1 MENETII
8 KEYENKKIRYIN
20 VDNVVYYSIVD
31 VISILTESERSRKY
45 WNDLKSELVKNDSQ
59 LSGKIGQL
67 KMQSIDGKSYLTDV
81 IDSENLR
88 ELINY
93 IPSKKKEKFIEWLKN
108 ENEIDKVENAEIIPY
123 NGQKITNLIYEIR
136 GVQVMLDSDLA
147 ILYNCK
153 NGTKEI
159 NQAVK
164 NNPEKFPKRFSWKL
178 NEDEFKSFLVKSFD
192 QKIENRG
199 GRYKNP
205 RVFTES
211 GVAMLATILKTNVAS
226 KVSVAIMDAFV
237 LMRKYISRDL
247 LEQKYINEL
256 VFKNSKSI
264 DKNTEDI
271 RLLQESFNSFRE
283 EKKNSEIYF
292 QGQIYDAYSK
302 IVDIFKMAKDDLIII
317 DGYADKIVLDIIR
330 NIKVPVTLIV
340 KKNRCLKEIDIK
352 KYKEQYHNLKVK
364 YNEYYH
370 DRYFI
375 IDRKI
380 IYHCGTSINHIGSKT
395 FSINL
400 LTDEDIKNALLDKI
414 KNIK

>member
-8 KEYENKKIRYIN
+8 KEYENKKIRYIT

-31 VISILTESERSRKY
+31 VISILTESKDAYHY
-45 WNDLKSELVKNDSQ
+45 WRTLKSRLIKNNNETVTSCDA
-59 LSGKIGQL
+59 L
-67 KMQSIDGKSYLTDV
+67 KLESADGKNRLTDV
-81 IDSENLR
+81 IDSEKLI

-108 ENEIDKVENAEIIPY
+108 ENEIEKVENTEIVPY

-147 ILYNCK
+147 KLYCFFQ
-153 NGTKEI
+153 GTKAL

-164 NNPEKFPKRFSWKL
+164 RNIERFPNDFYFQLTEEEFSILRSQSVTAKKALEK
-178 NEDEFKSFLVKSFD
+178 
-192 QKIENRG
+192 NRTLP
-199 GRYKNP
+199 YA
-205 RVFTES
+205 FTES
-211 GVAMLATILKTNVAS
+211 GVAMLATILRTKVAS
-226 KVSVAIMDAFV
+226 MVSINIMRAFV

-247 LEQKYINEL
+247 LEQKYINEQ

-271 RLLQESFNSFRE
+271 KLLQESFNSFRE

-330 NIKVPVTLIV
+330 NIKVPVTLII

-352 KYKEQYHNLKVK
+352 KYQEQYHNLKIK
-364 YNEYYH
+364 YNEDYH

-375 IDRKI
+375 IDKKI

-400 LTDEDIKNALLDKI
+400 LNDDDIKNALLEKI
-414 KNIK
+414 AN

>member
-8 KEYENKKIRYIN
+8 KEYENKKIRYIT

-59 LSGKIGQL
+59 LSGKIGHL
-67 KMQSIDGKSYLTDV
+67 KMNSTDGKNRLTDV
-81 IDSENLR
+81 IDSENLI

-93 IPSKKKEKFIEWLKN
+93 ISSKKKEKFIEWLKN
-108 ENEIDKVENAEIIPY
+108 ENEIEKVENAEIVPY

-159 NQAVK
+159 NQAAK
-164 NNPEKFPKRFSWKL
+164 RNIKRFPERFMFQLTKSEY
-178 NEDEFKSFLVKSFD
+178 NECLRSQFVTLDIK
-192 QKIENRG
+192 RG
-199 GRYKNP
+199 QYSKYLP
-205 RVFTES
+205 YVFTEE
-211 GVAMLATILKTNVAS
+211 GVAMLSTVLNTNVADE
-226 KVSVAIMDAFV
+226 VSVAIMDAFV
-237 LMRKYISRDL
+237 LMRKYLSREL
-247 LEQKYINEL
+247 LEQRNIYNQ
-256 VFKNSKSI
+256 VF
-264 DKNTEDI
+264 KNTEDI
-271 RLLQESFNSFRE
+271 KLLQESFNSFKE

-302 IVDIFKMAKDDLIII
+302 IVDIFKMAKEELIII

-352 KYKEQYHNLKVK
+352 KYQEQYHNLKIK
-364 YNEYYH
+364 YNEDYH

-375 IDRKI
+375 IDKKI

-400 LTDEDIKNALLDKI
+400 LTDDDIKNALLEKI
-414 KNIK
+414 AN

>member
-8 KEYENKKIRYIN
+8 KEYENKKIRYITVN
-20 VDNVVYYSIVD
+20 NVVYYSIVD

-45 WNDLKSELVKNDSQ
+45 WNDLKSELAKNGSQ

-81 IDSENLR
+81 IDSKNLIN
-88 ELINY
+88 LINY

-108 ENEIDKVENAEIIPY
+108 ENEIEKVENTEIVPY

-147 ILYNCK
+147 VLYNCK
-153 NGTKEI
+153 NGTKTI
-159 NQAVK
+159 NLAVK
-164 NNPEKFPKRFSWKL
+164 RNIERFPEKFMFQLTLDEIKCNSRFQIETL
-178 NEDEFKSFLVKSFD
+178 NRLGHNIKYLP
-192 QKIENRG
+192 
-199 GRYKNP
+199 YA
-205 RVFTES
+205 FTEE
-211 GVAMLATILKTNVAS
+211 GVAMLSAVLRTDVAA
-226 KVSVAIMDAFV
+226 KISVAIMEAFV
-237 LMRKYISRDL
+237 LMRKYLSREL
-247 LEQKYINEL
+247 LEQRNIYNQ
-256 VFKNSKSI
+256 VF
-264 DKNTEDI
+264 KNTEDI
-271 RLLQESFNSFRE
+271 KLLQESFNSFRE

-302 IVDIFKMAKDDLIII
+302 IVDIFKMAKEELIII

-352 KYKEQYHNLKVK
+352 KYQEQYHNLKIK
-364 YNEYYH
+364 YNEDYH

-375 IDRKI
+375 IDKKI

-400 LTDEDIKNALLDKI
+400 LTDDDIKNALLEKI

>member
-8 KEYENKKIRYIN
+8 KEYENKKIRYIT

-59 LSGKIGQL
+59 LSGKIGHL
-67 KMQSIDGKSYLTDV
+67 KMNSTDGKNRLTDV
-81 IDSENLR
+81 IDSENLI

-93 IPSKKKEKFIEWLKN
+93 ISSKKKEKFIEWLKN
-108 ENEIDKVENAEIIPY
+108 ENEIEKVENAEIVPY

-159 NQAVK
+159 NQAAK
-164 NNPEKFPKRFSWKL
+164 RNIKRFPERFMFQLTKSEY
-178 NEDEFKSFLVKSFD
+178 NECLRSQFVTLDIK
-192 QKIENRG
+192 RG
-199 GRYKNP
+199 QYSKYLP
-205 RVFTES
+205 YVFTEE
-211 GVAMLATILKTNVAS
+211 GVAMLSTVLNTNVADE
-226 KVSVAIMDAFV
+226 VSVAIMDAFV
-237 LMRKYISRDL
+237 LMRKYLSREL
-247 LEQKYINEL
+247 LEQRNIYNQ
-256 VFKNSKSI
+256 VF
-264 DKNTEDI
+264 KNTEDI
-271 RLLQESFNSFRE
+271 KLLQESFNSFKE

-302 IVDIFKMAKDDLIII
+302 IVDIFKMAKEELIII

-330 NIKVPVTLIV
+330 NIKVPVTLII

-352 KYKEQYHNLKVK
+352 KYQEQYHNLKIK
-364 YNEYYH
+364 YNEDYH

-375 IDRKI
+375 IDKKI

-400 LTDEDIKNALLDKI
+400 LTDDDIKNALLEKI
-414 KNIK
+414 AN